1 MTDVGLDPSWANKYP
16 HEFSGGQRQRIAIA
30 RALAVEPQ
38 LIIADEPV
46 SALDVT
52 IQAQILELLLIL
64 CQQRQLTMIFIS
76 HDLAVVR
83 YIADRT
89 AVMSQGKIVELN
101 ETETLYRQPAHSY
114 TQQLLSAKLSSQ
126 SSYQSND

>member
-1 MTDVGLDPSWANKYP
+1 M
-16 HEFSGGQRQRIAIA
+16 
-30 RALAVEPQ
+30 
-38 LIIADEPV
+38 

-52 IQAQILELLLIL
+52 IQAQIVSLLLDL

-89 AVMSQGKIVELN
+89 AVMNKGKIVEIN
-101 ETETLYRQPAHSY
+101 DTESVYQNPSDPY
-114 TQQLLSAKLSSQ
+114 TKNLLAARV
-126 SSYQSND
+126 